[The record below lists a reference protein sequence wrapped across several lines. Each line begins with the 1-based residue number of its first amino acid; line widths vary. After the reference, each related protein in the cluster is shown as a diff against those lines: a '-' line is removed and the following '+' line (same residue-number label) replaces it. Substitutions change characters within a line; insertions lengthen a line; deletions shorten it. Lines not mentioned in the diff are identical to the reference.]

1 MNLHQIC
8 LVQICCK
15 YEICTKTGKFGHCHL
30 CTGSK
35 ALQISYLQ
43 HTCTRQIWG
52 KFNFS
57 SSDLRGKL
65 NPIWRKLYT
74 TYENI
79 NIQEAS
85 ESEESSEDKSEDDAL
100 VNEECQK
107 NTNKET
113 PGKFTTM
120 MNYEIPLV
128 GMSARSAAR

>member
-1 MNLHQIC
+1 MDWKRKWQANILCVIRPVGFAREIKSNMALALH
-8 LVQICCK
+8 
-15 YEICTKTGKFGHCHL
+15 
-30 CTGSK
+30 
-35 ALQISYLQ
+35 
-43 HTCTRQIWG
+43 
-52 KFNFS
+52 N
-57 SSDLRGKL
+57 
-65 NPIWRKLYT
+65 
-74 TYENI
+74 ENI